1 MASGGTTTT
10 VGNGGTVMRALYSA
24 ANLGFGVPSTTFCGT
39 IWGYA
44 CGTLFLYTVLL
55 SPIQVSCVNQSQT
68 DSVVCKLLSLK
79 LRIATL

>member
-1 MASGGTTTT
+1 MASGGTTAT
-10 VGNGGTVMRALYSA
+10 VGNGGTVMRALHSA
-24 ANLGFGVPSTTFCGT
+24 ANSESRLLLFCGT